1 MKRVIIES
9 PYAGDIKDNTE
20 YLKRCLRDSINRGE
34 APLASHLLYP
44 FVLREDLKDERQLG
58 IELGYEWWYGAR
70 CIVFYIDKG
79 WSSGMLT
86 ALERAKRSGKD
97 IEFRKLNIFKSK
109 HVSVTCPETV
119 REQKGSWLKRWLRA
133 IWSEPSYEGYS
144 QALEQPSARQAESCG
159 KNSEPRETLCNDG
172 ECGWSIP
179 HTQGVP
185 GCIYEREPSDEKS
198 EPKPTMDTVLG
209 YRLVG
214 SEMPDTEQQAFINST
229 LSRDAPSPVPWGEA
243 NDLK

>member
-9 PYAGDIKDNTE
+9 PYAGDIRGNTE
-20 YLKRCLRDSINRGE
+20 YLKRCLRDSIDRGE

-58 IELGYEWWYGAR
+58 IELGFEWWYGAR

-86 ALERAKRSGKD
+86 ALERAKRFGKD
-97 IEFRKLNIFKSK
+97 IEFRRLNILDSRYLK
-109 HVSVTCPETV
+109 VQMPETV
-119 REQKGSWLKRWLRA
+119 KTQKGSWLKRWLRA
-133 IWSEPSYEGYS
+133 IWNE
-144 QALEQPSARQAESCG
+144 PSARRNPETPAEI
-159 KNSEPRETLCNDG
+159 SELAYGRAQRNDA
-172 ECGWSIP
+172 
-179 HTQGVP
+179 
-185 GCIYEREPSDEKS
+185 
-198 EPKPTMDTVLG
+198 
-209 YRLVG
+209 
-214 SEMPDTEQQAFINST
+214 AFINST